1 MRTWQRDRSWRLFGL
16 ATCLVGAAC
25 CLHLP
30 FALGEESSVAKAT
43 TPDALVQE
51 ALAHEIDGAAS
62 DRSRTLH
69 EALAAS
75 PQHGPA
81 RWHSGYVR
89 TGGKWSRYDELSNR
103 LTDDRRLAR
112 YRSRREETPD
122 TLPGQLDL
130 ADWCRRQ
137 RLFPQEQAHLAR
149 ALEFDAEHADART
162 RLGFVRAGSTWVR
175 RDDIEDA
182 GRSAAAEREALTVW
196 MPRLKGLAEDLAAES
211 PRRRAAAENRLAEID
226 DPAAIGALE
235 HVSAEGERPALCVIE
250 KLERFSGSA
259 ATESLARHA
268 VFAPWPA
275 VRRAAAECLAD
286 RSEDAYVPLLLAALH
301 TPAQARSSVYTAA
314 DGRLVHVLAV
324 TRESQDQRELA
335 VLETAFTGAD
345 SRAGRR
351 LADAEARE
359 RTEDLAETVERHNA
373 ETQAANEI
381 VCQTLTV
388 ATGAAGNLTP
398 EEWWQWW
405 TDRNEVYTP
414 GAKPVWTRYE
424 TDSVDVTPSPP
435 PRTSM
440 DCLAAGTPVWTDRGP
455 RAIDQIKIGDLV
467 LSQHPE
473 TGELAYKPVLRT
485 TVRPPA
491 ALVRLTVDGRTL
503 TASGG
508 HPLWVSGRGW
518 VRARDLSVG
527 DRLHGIDGARTIE
540 AVEDAGRD
548 ETYNLIVADFN
559 TYFAGEQLVLS
570 HDNTVRQSTETV
582 VPGLIPGE

>member
-1 MRTWQRDRSWRLFGL
+1 MRTWQRDRSWRFSGW
-16 ATCLVGAAC
+16 ATCLFAAC
-25 CLHLP
+25 CVSAP
-30 FALGEESSVAKAT
+30 FARGEESSSAKAT

-51 ALAHEIDGAAS
+51 ALSQEIGGEAS
-62 DRSRTLH
+62 DRSRPLQA
-69 EALAAS
+69 ALAAS
-75 PQHGPA
+75 PRHEPA

-89 TGGKWSRYDELSNR
+89 TGGKWERYDELSNR

-112 YRSRREETPD
+112 YRSRRENTPD
-122 TLPGQLDL
+122 TLQGQLEM

-149 ALEFDAEHADART
+149 VLEFDAEHADARA

-175 RDDIEDA
+175 RAEIEDA
-182 GRSAAAEREALTVW
+182 GRSAAAEREALATW
-196 MPRLKGLAEDLAAES
+196 IPRLKGLADDLAADS
-211 PRRRAAAENRLAEID
+211 PRRRAAAENRLDEID
-226 DPAAIGALE
+226 DLAAIGALE
-235 HVSAEGERPALCVIE
+235 LVSAEGERPALCVIA
-250 KLERFSGSA
+250 KLERFSGRA

-301 TPAQARSSVYTAA
+301 TPAQARGSVYTAA

-324 TRESQDQRELA
+324 TRESQDQREMA
-335 VLETAFTGAD
+335 VLETAFTGVD

-351 LADAEARE
+351 LAEVEARE
-359 RTEDLAETVERHNA
+359 RTEDVARTVERHNA

-388 ATGAAGNLTP
+388 ATGAMGNLTP

-424 TDSVDVTPSPP
+424 RDSVDVAPSPP

-455 RAIDQIKIGDLV
+455 QAIENIQVGDLV

-491 ALVRLTVDGRTL
+491 ALVRLTIEGRAL

-518 VRARDLSVG
+518 VRARELAVG
-527 DRLHGIDGARTIE
+527 DRLHGIDGTRTIDG
-540 AVEDAGRD
+540 VEDAGRD
-548 ETYNLIVADFN
+548 QTYNLIVADFN

-570 HDNTVRQSTETV
+570 HDNTVRQATETV
-582 VPGLIPGE
+582 VPGLIGGE